1 MRRKLFMLMG
11 LLLLSVSGALAQT
24 AVTGTVVSE
33 EDGQPVIG
41 ATVKVSG
48 TNVAAVTDANGRFS
62 ISVPDGKRLTV

>member
-1 MRRKLFMLMG
+1 MLMG

-41 ATVKVSG
+41 AD
-48 TNVAAVTDANGRFS
+48 VAGRATAYRCVES
-62 ISVPDGKRLTV
+62 